1 MDHHC
6 PWINN
11 CVGFANR
18 KFFILTLTYV
28 VMVIS
33 LMLIAECKVFGDIVV
48 GIFSSKKHHH
58 SHYVNILILI
68 QYLTLIIAF
77 CLFVNFYRFHL
88 VLCTNN
94 TTTIEEY
101 LQVRNGKSN
110 KD

>member
-28 VMVIS
+28 VMVIF
-33 LMLIAECKVFGDIVV
+33 LMLMAECKVFGNIVV
-48 GIFSSKKHHH
+48 GIFSSNKHHH
-58 SHYVNILILI
+58 DKHGYINILILI
-68 QYLTLIIAF
+68 QYITLIIAF
-77 CLFVNFYRFHL
+77 GLFVNFYRFHITL
-88 VLCTNN
+88 VTNN

-101 LQVRNGKSN
+101 L
-110 KD
+110 